1 MQTLHADELR
11 LDAYEVSP
19 ERGFLPAEDPL
30 PYLEDPYYAP
40 WEQIAGD
47 LPKLLVAR
55 KIRPVVEAMPRL
67 STERLQTD
75 RERRRA
81 MMLLSYIGHAY
92 VWNGDAPAERIPA
105 NLAVPWYELSQ
116 QLGRPPVLSYASYA
130 LDNWRRLDPNAPIE
144 LGNIVL
150 LQNFL
155 AGLDE
160 EWFILIHVDIE
171 AKAARAIRQ
180 IPTAIRAA
188 ESGDLPTLTDA
199 LREVAAAL
207 EAMYAVLARMPEACD
222 PYIYYHRVRPY
233 IHGWKNNPALPNG
246 VIYEGVEAYG
256 GQPQQFR
263 GETGAQSSI
272 IPTLDGLLGIQ
283 HADDP
288 LKTYLMEMRLYMPPA
303 HRRFL
308 EAVEAR
314 SRVRE
319 VVRASGDPPPRRLQR
334 LRRRRPA
341 VPRVA
346 LGVRGAV
353 YLQAAGERRQEPDAR
368 RHGRHAV
375 YEVPQ
380 EAPRRERR
388 ASAGVGYRGDCS
400 RSRRASRS
408 ARRSSA
414 SSYLRRSSSVSGSTG
429 GTGVG
434 RPAWFSATYTK
445 YACEVM
451 RRSPVSGFSASTT
464 ASTSIEVRHARTIRA
479 RTCTRLPTCTGSRKL
494 TESISTVTAG
504 LRAWREAT
512 IPPASS
518 MSFSTQPPCTFPSG
532 FACSGFIIWVST
544 TSVSDGVRGSIGAQ
558 CTRLAQEFAV
568 EVLLL
573 AGGDAVGVVGVHVNR
588 DFGGG

>member
-11 LDAYEVSP
+11 LEDYEVSP

-40 WEQIAGD
+40 WEQIAGE

-188 ESGDLPTLTDA
+188 EAGDLPTLTYA
-199 LREVAAAL
+199 LGEVAAAL

-272 IPTLDGLLGIQ
+272 IPTLDGLLGIK

-303 HRRFL
+303 HRQFL

-319 VVRASGDPPPRRLQR
+319 VVQASGDAD
-334 LRRRRPA
+334 LR
-341 VPRVA
+341 
-346 LGVRGAV
+346 AV
-353 YLQAAGERRQEPDAR
+353 YNACIDGIQRFRALHLEYAALYVYKQQAKDPKNPT
-368 RHGRHAV
+368 H
-375 YEVPQ
+375 
-380 EAPRRERR
+380 
-388 ASAGVGYRGDCS
+388 VG
-400 RSRRASRS
+400 
-408 ARRSSA
+408 
-414 SSYLRRSSSVSGSTG
+414 TG
-429 GTGVG
+429 GT
-434 RPAWFSATYTK
+434 PFMK
-445 YACEVM
+445 YLKKHRDE
-451 RRSPVSGFSASTT
+451 SGA
-464 ASTSIEVRHARTIRA
+464 H
-479 RTCTRLPTCTGSRKL
+479 RL
-494 TESISTVTAG
+494 E
-504 LRAWREAT
+504 
-512 IPPASS
+512 
-518 MSFSTQPPCTFPSG
+518 
-532 FACSGFIIWVST
+532 
-544 TSVSDGVRGSIGAQ
+544 
-558 CTRLAQEFAV
+558 
-568 EVLLL
+568 
-573 AGGDAVGVVGVHVNR
+573 
-588 DFGGG
+588 

>member
-1 MQTLHADELR
+1 MQTLHSDELQQ

-40 WEQIAGD
+40 WEQIAGE

-55 KIRPVVEAMPRL
+55 RLRQVVKATPRL
-67 STERLQTD
+67 TTERLQTD

-81 MMLLSYIGHAY
+81 MLLLSYIGHGY
-92 VWNGDAPAERIPA
+92 VWNGDTPAERIPA

-116 QLGRPPVLSYASYA
+116 RLGRPPVLSYASYA

-160 EWFILIHVDIE
+160 EWFILIHVDTE

-188 ESGDLPTLTDA
+188 ETGDLPTLTDA
-199 LREVAAAL
+199 LSEVAAAL

-319 VVRASGDPPPRRLQR
+319 IVQASGDAE
-334 LRRRRPA
+334 LR
-341 VPRVA
+341 
-346 LGVRGAV
+346 AV
-353 YLQAAGERRQEPDAR
+353 YNACVDGVQRFRALHLEYAALYIYKQQAKDAKNPTR
-368 RHGRHAV
+368 
-375 YEVPQ
+375 
-380 EAPRRERR
+380 
-388 ASAGVGYRGDCS
+388 VG
-400 RSRRASRS
+400 
-408 ARRSSA
+408 
-414 SSYLRRSSSVSGSTG
+414 TG
-429 GTGVG
+429 GT
-434 RPAWFSATYTK
+434 PFMK
-445 YACEVM
+445 YLKKHRDE
-451 RRSPVSGFSASTT
+451 SGA
-464 ASTSIEVRHARTIRA
+464 H
-479 RTCTRLPTCTGSRKL
+479 RL
-494 TESISTVTAG
+494 E
-504 LRAWREAT
+504 
-512 IPPASS
+512 
-518 MSFSTQPPCTFPSG
+518 
-532 FACSGFIIWVST
+532 
-544 TSVSDGVRGSIGAQ
+544 
-558 CTRLAQEFAV
+558 
-568 EVLLL
+568 
-573 AGGDAVGVVGVHVNR
+573 
-588 DFGGG
+588 

>member
-1 MQTLHADELR
+1 
-11 LDAYEVSP
+11 
-19 ERGFLPAEDPL
+19 
-30 PYLEDPYYAP
+30 
-40 WEQIAGD
+40 
-47 LPKLLVAR
+47 
-55 KIRPVVEAMPRL
+55 
-67 STERLQTD
+67 
-75 RERRRA
+75 
-81 MMLLSYIGHAY
+81 
-92 VWNGDAPAERIPA
+92 
-105 NLAVPWYELSQ
+105 
-116 QLGRPPVLSYASYA
+116 VLSYASYA

-246 VIYEGVEAYG
+246 VVYEGVEAYG

-319 VVRASGDPPPRRLQR
+319 VVQASGDPTLRDAYNACVDGIQR
-334 LRRRRPA
+334 FRALHLEYAAQYIYKQQAKDAKNPT
-341 VPRVA
+341 RV
-346 LGVRGAV
+346 G
-353 YLQAAGERRQEPDAR
+353 
-368 RHGRHAV
+368 
-375 YEVPQ
+375 
-380 EAPRRERR
+380 
-388 ASAGVGYRGDCS
+388 
-400 RSRRASRS
+400 
-408 ARRSSA
+408 
-414 SSYLRRSSSVSGSTG
+414 TG
-429 GTGVG
+429 GT
-434 RPAWFSATYTK
+434 PFMK
-445 YACEVM
+445 YLKKHRDE
-451 RRSPVSGFSASTT
+451 SGA
-464 ASTSIEVRHARTIRA
+464 H
-479 RTCTRLPTCTGSRKL
+479 RL
-494 TESISTVTAG
+494 E
-504 LRAWREAT
+504 
-512 IPPASS
+512 
-518 MSFSTQPPCTFPSG
+518 
-532 FACSGFIIWVST
+532 
-544 TSVSDGVRGSIGAQ
+544 
-558 CTRLAQEFAV
+558 
-568 EVLLL
+568 
-573 AGGDAVGVVGVHVNR
+573 
-588 DFGGG
+588 